1 VGERI
6 DDKRD
11 CKRAHLEGW
20 NADVAVV
27 RLSCRLRRRKDSYLL
42 QTAMEGD
49 VDLKKKSWVVR
60 RCASDVPLTRA
71 SAVNTIIR
79 QALDG
84 YLGQPVSTQPIHG
97 GHSMHVIRHCF
108 AFGRRIDNLLLP
120 LSFGATIYTCSKV
133 LITYKH
139 TMVPHGTTQ
148 QWLVASMTVQNI
160 F

>member
-1 VGERI
+1 MGERI

-108 AFGRRIDNLLLP
+108 AFGRHA
-120 LSFGATIYTCSKV
+120 S
-133 LITYKH
+133 ITYFSLLEQQYMFKGADHLQAYHGSAWHH
-139 TMVPHGTTQ
+139 TTM
-148 QWLVASMTVQNI
+148 ACS
-160 F
+160 

>member
-1 VGERI
+1 
-6 DDKRD
+6 
-11 CKRAHLEGW
+11 
-20 NADVAVV
+20 
-27 RLSCRLRRRKDSYLL
+27 LSCRLHRRKDSYLL

-108 AFGRRIDNLLLP
+108 AFGRHA
-120 LSFGATIYTCSKV
+120 S
-133 LITYKH
+133 ITYFSLLEQQYMFKGADHLQAYHGSAWHH
-139 TMVPHGTTQ
+139 TTM
-148 QWLVASMTVQNI
+148 ACS
-160 F
+160 